1 MAAQD
6 GAAKRWC
13 FTINNPT
20 DDDMFWEDAEQQEK
34 FDFLAVQ
41 YEVGEQGTPH
51 YQGFVILKRRNRLT
65 WLKSNFNSRAHWEKT
80 RGTDSEAAGYCMKD
94 DTHPPGSYRWRWGT
108 LKECQ
113 KRRSREE
120 LEETV
125 IEEVDE
131 LKKKFKPAAE
141 INSQVLARPGFLA
154 AYNALTADM
163 LGVYRPNLK
172 IVTMVGPPGTGKS
185 FAINTL
191 FPKAGRAII
200 GNGGTWFAN
209 PTSTVM
215 VFEEFAG
222 QIPLQK
228 MLKLLDPYP
237 MALEVKGGM
246 RPAMYTLAIITSN
259 TRPDGWYKDEE
270 QGGKRTDALLALWD
284 RLGFR
289 NGTNRCYRTCGTYLE
304 PVRGMALGATGT
316 WIDNTRT
323 WFMNELAKAAGVEEH
338 EELSDEALSQVEQ
351 DKLDDDMA
359 SLDIGDGNTAP
370 SPSQ

>member
-1 MAAQD
+1 MSAQEAAQ
-6 GAAKRWC
+6 
-13 FTINNPT
+13 
-20 DDDMFWEDAEQQEK
+20 
-34 FDFLAVQ
+34 
-41 YEVGEQGTPH
+41 
-51 YQGFVILKRRNRLT
+51 
-65 WLKSNFNSRAHWEKT
+65 
-80 RGTDSEAAGYCMKD
+80 YCMKD

-125 IEEVDE
+125 IEEVDD

-209 PTSTVM
+209 PTATVM

-237 MALEVKGGM
+237 MALEVKGWHEACNVHTG
-246 RPAMYTLAIITSN
+246 
-259 TRPDGWYKDEE
+259 DHHE
-270 QGGKRTDALLALWD
+270 QHQARWLVQERRA
-284 RLGFR
+284 RR
-289 NGTNRCYRTCGTYLE
+289 
-304 PVRGMALGATGT
+304 
-316 WIDNTRT
+316 
-323 WFMNELAKAAGVEEH
+323 
-338 EELSDEALSQVEQ
+338 EALRCTPCTLGQARLQQRDEQVLQ
-351 DKLDDDMA
+351 DMRHLPGACARHGTGCNRHLDRQH
-359 SLDIGDGNTAP
+359 SHLVHE
-370 SPSQ
+370 